1 MYTEQQKQASKYY
14 QHWMT
19 ARIDLILVFVLSAL
33 NIILIPLTER
43 YFTFATYISDIL
55 LGTFWEIRLEEGAMA
70 PYIFGAVLTLIL
82 TAEFLILFFVSKKH
96 WGAMLA
102 GTILY
107 GLDTL
112 LLIMDMVLVFASG
125 EALAGLSFLGIL
137 IWHACGMFIF
147 ISALI
152 KCKAAPVHPS
162 LVEREMTEQTAA
174 AAEAG
179 VLSVNEDGTFAETVM
194 DWGTRQL
201 TVVRK
206 KNFVGCAIRFHFSVN
221 GKDGF
226 SLANGK
232 SETLTV
238 TAGPCRLEARTG
250 NGIAGGADIPAGTE
264 NVTFEVT
271 MKMGMWANEFVFTR
285 K

>member
-19 ARIDLILVFVLSAL
+19 ARIDLLLVFVLSAL
-33 NIILIPLTER
+33 NIIMIPLTDR

-55 LGTFWEIRLEEGAMA
+55 LGTFWTIRMEEGVMI
-70 PYIFGAVLTLIL
+70 PYIFGAILTLIL
-82 TAEFLILFFVSKKH
+82 IAVFLVLFFVSKKH

-112 LLIMDMVLVFASG
+112 LLIMDMVSVFVTG
-125 EALAGLSFLGIL
+125 EALAGLSFLGML
-137 IWHACGMFIF
+137 VWHACGMFIF

-152 KCKAAPVHPS
+152 KCRTAPINPA
-162 LVEREMTEQTAA
+162 LIQKEEAEEAA
-174 AAEAG
+174 AATG
-179 VLSVNEDGTFAETVM
+179 IGILSVNEDGTISETTENL
-194 DWGTRQL
+194 GTRQL
-201 TVVRK
+201 TVTRP
-206 KNFVGCAIRFHFSVN
+206 KNFVGCAIPFSMSI
-221 GKDGF
+221 DGEQLF
-226 SLANGK
+226 LLKNGK

-238 TAGPCRLEARTG
+238 TAGACRLEGHTG
-250 NGIAGGADIPAGTE
+250 NGIASSVDIPAGTE
-264 NVTFEVT
+264 DLSYEVS